1 MLCQVTHCTRCV
13 PTNNSFSSCD
23 GSTGRCKK
31 YRIAGNFTNFAVL
44 GLFAKVFS
52 AKFGGVVSFGTVK
65 ASNPQK
71 FSLRKSYFSPIRESF
86 LLRKFTAIR
95 YSQVTGNIQ
104 CSVLKCAGP
113 ITAHFLCRHS
123 LSPTQLTL
131 GCHISGR
138 TEPPAPAPQRA
149 SLQLL
154 DSQHETPPLSVCA
167 WRGEGGGEG
176 RRGGMEGEHM
186 HGWTIHRNHSFVKD
200 VTAELAVSG

>member
-1 MLCQVTHCTRCV
+1 MLCQVTHCMRYA

-31 YRIAGNFTNFAVL
+31 YCIVGNFREFCGFGAICET
-44 GLFAKVFS
+44 FS

-65 ASNPQK
+65 ASNLRK
-71 FSLRKSYFSPIRESF
+71 FSLQKSYFSPICESF
-86 LLRKFTAIR
+86 LPRKFTAIR

-104 CSVLKCAGP
+104 CSVLKCALVTGP

-154 DSQHETPPLSVCA
+154 DSLHETPPFSVCA
-167 WRGEGGGEG
+167 WRGEVGEG
-176 RRGGMEGEHM
+176 REEGK
-186 HGWTIHRNHSFVKD
+186 S
-200 VTAELAVSG
+200 SGA